1 MRWRTFLSF
10 GLISIV
16 PAAALAAGL
25 RHGPPPSTPPDPIV
39 PLGPIEIA
47 APPAVT
53 PPVAAPPL
61 DLELPAPAA
70 AAGRAVPEWL
80 GVSAIGAAATAQPTI
95 AHFPVLEM
103 FDVLRA
109 HGASIVI
116 DNGVVPEPSTS
127 LLLLLGLSGL
137 ALRRR

>member
-1 MRWRTFLSF
+1 MRWRAFLSF

-25 RHGPPPSTPPDPIV
+25 RHGPPLSTPPDPNV

-70 AAGRAVPEWL
+70 AGRAVPEWL
-80 GVSAIGAAATAQPTI
+80 GVSAIGAAATVQPTI

-116 DNGVVPEPSTS
+116 HNGAVPEPSTS